1 MCPQAAPLLAM
12 DEADPAL
19 THASRKD
26 VDFKGI
32 WAASFVIDLS
42 NGPQALALEQE
53 PTGFFTKLSTE
64 SVHQEGGA
72 TCRTAGRYGQ
82 GLDGRRALKDG
93 HGPET

>member
-12 DEADPAL
+12 DETDPAS
-19 THASRKD
+19 ASSTRKG

-32 WAASFVIDLS
+32 WVASFVIDLS
-42 NGPQALALEQE
+42 NGPQALALAQE

-64 SVHQEGGA
+64 SVHQEGRA
-72 TCRTAGRYGQ
+72 TYRMAERCGQ